1 MNFFEIELI
10 TSNISEWR
18 KTTGKFSTWK
28 VDNLY
33 WHGPNK
39 YNIKG
44 KKVSVFKKT
53 LSQLPKQKVWY
64 LRGLRQH
71 IWRRCKKIKGFVP
84 FIGIDIMS
92 TEVTFVLYQNS
103 PVMPHLE
110 VVVSS
115 FLKSSAHRNLA
126 NSVRN

>member
-28 VDNLY
+28 VDSFY